1 MSLATIQIDTPP
13 RKRWTIEE
21 CEGLERDGY
30 LTGHY
35 ELIDG
40 EIIDKMGQNPLHRI
54 ALMLVAQWL
63 VSLFGFLCVQ
73 TEKPITLPGRDG
85 LSNAPEPAVAL
96 TAQPTTAYMMTHPN
110 PADLLLL
117 VEVSDTTL
125 PYDLSTK
132 AALYARA
139 GVGEY
144 WVLDIVGR
152 RLHVHRQP
160 GPTGYSDVQGYAETE
175 TVALQVRPEAPVTV
189 GLFLPLHP

>member
-1 MSLATIQIDTPP
+1 MSLTTIQRDAPP
-13 RKRWTIEE
+13 RKRWTVEE

-30 LTGHY
+30 LTGRY

-40 EIIDKMGQNPLHRI
+40 EIIEKMGQNPPHRI

-85 LSNAPEPAVAL
+85 LSNAPEPDIAV
-96 TAQPTTAYMMTHPN
+96 TAQPTTAYTMTHPT
-110 PADLLLL
+110 PTALLLL

-125 PYDLSTK
+125 PYDLNTK
-132 AALYARA
+132 AALYART
-139 GVGEY
+139 GIGEY

-152 RLHVHRQP
+152 RLYVHRQP
-160 GPTGYSDVQGYAETE
+160 GSTGYSDVQVYAETE
-175 TVALQVRPEAPVTV
+175 SVALQVRPEAPVTIA
-189 GLFLPLHP
+189 LLLPTKP